1 MNRLSLQ
8 TFQKT
13 SANKPA
19 VVGLIA
25 AKGGVGL
32 TSVAL
37 DWARAIGTHGKRCLL
52 LEIAGG
58 DLAWMLDAVP
68 AHFVEDVALGRVKAT
83 EAAVE
88 AATKVDVLVTGS
100 DWAVYGPE
108 NPSETEQLLARAADG
123 PWSQWLIDLGAMNP
137 SIHTSVINACDS
149 LAVVM
154 TDDLACV
161 SRTYALIRRLTALGF
176 GDKIGLLLNRLT
188 DSAQAK
194 SLTSRF
200 DQITKQFLDR
210 TWPVIGVV
218 PEGAPPIR
226 QKAVDAWSGMTSSA
240 AGATTESNTQIIEPA
255 TIADNIE
262 NPGVK
267 TYANQL

>member
-1 MNRLSLQ
+1 MNRLTRQ
-8 TFQKT
+8 QK
-13 SANKPA
+13 SSRKP
-19 VVGLIA
+19 VIVGLIA

-37 DWARAIGTHGKRCLL
+37 DWARAIGTHDQRCLL
-52 LEIAGG
+52 LEVAGG
-58 DLAWMLDAVP
+58 DLAWMLDSAP
-68 AHFVEDVALGRVKAT
+68 TQFVEDVAFGRANAT
-83 EAAVE
+83 EAAIE
-88 AATKVDVLVTGS
+88 AAPNVDVLVTGS
-100 DWAVYGPE
+100 DWAIYGA
-108 NPSETEQLLARAADG
+108 NDPSQTEQLLAKVADG
-123 PWSQWLIDLGAMNP
+123 PWPRWLIDFGAINP
-137 SIHTSVINACDS
+137 SIHEAVVNACDS

-161 SRTYALIRRLTALGF
+161 SRTYALIRRLTALGH
-176 GDKIGLLLNRLT
+176 GDKIGLVLNRLT

-200 DQITKQFLDR
+200 DQITKQFLGR